1 MTRCTVCRAE
11 LPLGARFCFEC
22 GAAVTT
28 ADSAASPG
36 QPPANAVSEGRPA
49 FSSGPGRDSVLNP
62 EGTDFGEE
70 RFRKPPLPPGTVICR
85 FCKGPLDL
93 EGAFCEQCG
102 APVEEAAPPGLV
114 KPKPAG
120 ASVSEPS
127 PPIMA
132 VPETAPPPPAEHVP
146 AVAEPPESQMAVPAA
161 PKATAGLSPPLKPP
175 LAPLPAP
182 PSPIAPPLVESPSPE
197 LSAPQTTPVVAP
209 PQQQVASAATPR
221 VPTEGSAQMPKAT
234 PEAATEK
241 APAIRLLPATVL
253 SPSAPGPAASAAD
266 SKAVAPVPPLP
277 GPPRVVGIPRRV
289 SVFPPAWASGAW
301 VKRPSPTL
309 LWAIVGVIVLGM
321 TGAAVWYSS
330 KPHLAASP
338 GQPQPQA
345 AAPAAAPSNPL
356 PAPQVEA
363 PQKEAESVESPPS
376 ATPLVKRK
384 KRPPKTVSAPPSPP
398 ANPKAQEI
406 ANLESQARD
415 AYTKGDF
422 AEPAGANAI
431 VFLKQALA
439 LDPSDRY
446 AKSLMENSVNGGKY
460 KVQQA
465 LFRKDFTAARQM
477 TEAMIQLLP
486 DRRDV
491 AGLREDIA
499 STERADAAARQPKPA
514 APAVSFQ
521 AYHMHSEKSP
531 AEDGPYCEGTLSVV
545 SGHLKFTGGTASSG
559 ERTDNFDI
567 PCADIRAIKKNT
579 RVASHQ
585 SGFHVRTATANI
597 NFVPADSDPAHI
609 SALTD
614 ACLK

>member
-1 MTRCTVCRAE
+1 
-11 LPLGARFCFEC
+11 
-22 GAAVTT
+22 
-28 ADSAASPG
+28 
-36 QPPANAVSEGRPA
+36 
-49 FSSGPGRDSVLNP
+49 
-62 EGTDFGEE
+62 
-70 RFRKPPLPPGTVICR
+70 
-85 FCKGPLDL
+85 
-93 EGAFCEQCG
+93 
-102 APVEEAAPPGLV
+102 
-114 KPKPAG
+114 
-120 ASVSEPS
+120 
-127 PPIMA
+127 
-132 VPETAPPPPAEHVP
+132 
-146 AVAEPPESQMAVPAA
+146 
-161 PKATAGLSPPLKPP
+161 
-175 LAPLPAP
+175 
-182 PSPIAPPLVESPSPE
+182 
-197 LSAPQTTPVVAP
+197 
-209 PQQQVASAATPR
+209 
-221 VPTEGSAQMPKAT
+221 
-234 PEAATEK
+234 
-241 APAIRLLPATVL
+241 
-253 SPSAPGPAASAAD
+253 
-266 SKAVAPVPPLP
+266 
-277 GPPRVVGIPRRV
+277 
-289 SVFPPAWASGAW
+289 
-301 VKRPSPTL
+301 
-309 LWAIVGVIVLGM
+309 M

-330 KPHLAASP
+330 KPHHAASP

-345 AAPAAAPSNPL
+345 AAPAAAPANPL